1 MPHEEESNQTSLPAS
16 SPVDKAPISKAPQT
30 DATKRGASPLDP
42 SAFIESRSTA
52 QAEFGRFNLAVVGG
66 TGVGKSSLVNA
77 VFGRNLAKTGAGLP
91 VTRGVKYYQDDSL
104 GIWDIEG
111 FEIGSS
117 VSPREQLRQHLAEIA
132 KHPAD
137 TQIAVVWYCV
147 KANDARLTPADIEM
161 IRELDASGLP
171 VMLVLTKVD
180 WDRNPITGVR
190 RPVKA
195 LSEFM
200 DWLERPEDNGTPID
214 IPYQRVMPTSTMDRD
229 GKGSGHGLGELVEE
243 TLALSPERVK
253 DSFRVA
259 QRLNLPWKR
268 EMARTATKAAVAAA
282 GAAAAVPLPLADA
295 VVLAPIQL
303 GLMGRI
309 AAIYDLDLTTM
320 MSAAGLAQVGVQFAG
335 RALASSFLKLIPGAG
350 SVLNAGVASALTAA
364 TGEGWTRLCEQI
376 HTGKLDITKVESSW
390 GAYAPSYLEVV
401 RGIVTQ
407 RGSKR

>member
-1 MPHEEESNQTSLPAS
+1 MPQ
-16 SPVDKAPISKAPQT
+16 
-30 DATKRGASPLDP
+30 ATNGQPLDP
-42 SAFIESRSTA
+42 SNFIESRNAAKS
-52 QAEFGRFNLAVVGG
+52 EFGRFNLAVIGG

-77 VFGRNLAKTGAGLP
+77 VFGRNLAQTGAGLP
-91 VTRGVKYYQDDSL
+91 VTRGVTYYKDDSL

-132 KHPAD
+132 THPAD
-137 TQIAVVWYCV
+137 THIAVVWYCV

-171 VMLVLTKVD
+171 VILVLTKVD
-180 WDRNPITGVR
+180 WDKNPITGTR

-195 LSEFM
+195 LTEFM
-200 DWLERPEDNGTPID
+200 DWLDHPVDQGQPID
-214 IPYQRVMPTSTMDRD
+214 IPYQRVMPTSTMDKD
-229 GKGSGHGLGELVEE
+229 GKGTGHGLGDLVEA
-243 TLALSPERVK
+243 TLALAPEPVK

-282 GAAAAVPLPLADA
+282 GAAAAVPVPLADA
-295 VVLAPIQL
+295 AVLAPIQL

-320 MSAAGLAQVGVQFAG
+320 MSAAGLAQVGVQFTG

-364 TGEGWTRLCEQI
+364 TGEGWTRLCEQL
-376 HTGKLDITKVESSW
+376 HTGKLDLNKVESSW
-390 GAYAPSYLEVV
+390 GAFVPSYLEVV
-401 RGIVTQ
+401 RSIVVQ
-407 RGSKR
+407 RGTK

>member
-1 MPHEEESNQTSLPAS
+1 MPQ
-16 SPVDKAPISKAPQT
+16 
-30 DATKRGASPLDP
+30 ATNGQPLDP
-42 SAFIESRSTA
+42 SNFIESRNAAKS
-52 QAEFGRFNLAVVGG
+52 EFGRFNLAVIGG

-77 VFGRNLAKTGAGLP
+77 VFGRNLAQTGAGLP
-91 VTRGVKYYQDDSL
+91 VTRGVTYYKDDSL

-132 KHPAD
+132 THPAD
-137 TQIAVVWYCV
+137 THIAVVWYCV

-171 VMLVLTKVD
+171 VILVLTKVD
-180 WDRNPITGVR
+180 WDKNPITGTR

-195 LSEFM
+195 LTEFM
-200 DWLERPEDNGTPID
+200 DWLDHPVDQGRPIE
-214 IPYQRVMPTSTMDRD
+214 IPYQRVMPTSTMDKD
-229 GKGSGHGLGELVEE
+229 GKGTGHGLGDLVEA
-243 TLALSPERVK
+243 TLALAPEPVK

-282 GAAAAVPLPLADA
+282 GAAAAVPVPLADA
-295 VVLAPIQL
+295 AVLAPIQL

-320 MSAAGLAQVGVQFAG
+320 MSAAGLAQVGVQFTG

-364 TGEGWTRLCEQI
+364 TGEGWTRLCEQL
-376 HTGKLDITKVESSW
+376 HTGKLDLNKVESSW
-390 GAYAPSYLEVV
+390 GAFVPSYLEVV
-401 RGIVTQ
+401 RSIVVQ
-407 RGSKR
+407 RGTK

>member
-1 MPHEEESNQTSLPAS
+1 MPQ
-16 SPVDKAPISKAPQT
+16 
-30 DATKRGASPLDP
+30 ATNGQPLDP
-42 SAFIESRSTA
+42 SNFIESRNAAKS
-52 QAEFGRFNLAVVGG
+52 EFGRFNLAVIGG

-77 VFGRNLAKTGAGLP
+77 VFGRNLAQTGAGLP
-91 VTRGVKYYQDDSL
+91 VTRGVTYYKDDSL

-132 KHPAD
+132 THPAD
-137 TQIAVVWYCV
+137 THIAVVWYCV

-171 VMLVLTKVD
+171 VILVLTKVD
-180 WDRNPITGVR
+180 WDKNPITGTR

-195 LSEFM
+195 LTEFM
-200 DWLERPEDNGTPID
+200 DWLDHPVDQGRPIE
-214 IPYQRVMPTSTMDRD
+214 IPYQRVMPTSTMDKD
-229 GKGSGHGLGELVEE
+229 GKGTGHGLGDLVEA
-243 TLALSPERVK
+243 TLALAPEPVK

-282 GAAAAVPLPLADA
+282 GAAAAVPVPLADA
-295 VVLAPIQL
+295 TVLAPIQL

-320 MSAAGLAQVGVQFAG
+320 MSAAGLAQVGVQFTG

-364 TGEGWTRLCEQI
+364 TGEGWTRLCEQL
-376 HTGKLDITKVESSW
+376 HTGKLDLNKVESSW
-390 GAYAPSYLEVV
+390 GAFVPSYLEVV
-401 RGIVTQ
+401 RSIVVQ
-407 RGSKR
+407 RGTK